1 MFLKKNR
8 WMMPMLA
15 ADPPGGGGG
24 GGSDPNPPADPPAP
38 MSFDEFLKGEGNQA
52 EFDRRMN
59 KGIQTALAKERE
71 RLEAL
76 ADERVSEAEKLSKMT
91 ELERKAYEQKK
102 EAEKIQQ
109 RERDITRREL
119 MAEAKNTLSDKKLPT
134 SLAEIL
140 DYSDAEKC
148 NSSLAMVEKVFNEAV
163 EAGVNEKLKGG
174 PPPKSPPGGSAEE
187 LEKEIMN
194 YMKG

>member
-1 MFLKKNR
+1 
-8 WMMPMLA
+8 MLA
-15 ADPPGGGGG
+15 ADPAGGGGG
-24 GGSDPNPPADPPAP
+24 TDPDPPTPPAP

-102 EAEKIQQ
+102 EAETIQQ
-109 RERDITRREL
+109 RERNITRREL
-119 MAEAKNTLSDKKLPT
+119 MAEAKNTLRDKKLPT

-148 NSSLAMVEKVFNEAV
+148 NSSLSIVEKVFNEAV

-174 PPPKSPPGGSAEE
+174 PPPKAPPGDSVEE

-194 YMKG
+194 YMKGR

>member
-1 MFLKKNR
+1 MLFNKNN
-8 WMMPMLA
+8 WMPCF
-15 ADPPGGGGG
+15 DGDGGGGG
-24 GGSDPNPPADPPAP
+24 GDPKPPTDDPKP
-38 MSFDEFLKGEGNQA
+38 MTFDEFLKGEGNQA
-52 EFDRRMN
+52 EFDRRMS
-59 KGIQTALAKERE
+59 KGIQTAVAKERE

-76 ADERVSEAEKLSKMT
+76 ADEKISEAEKLSKMT

-119 MAEAKNTLSDKKLPT
+119 MAEAKNTLGEKKLPI
-134 SLAEIL
+134 SLADIL

-148 NSSLAMVEKVFNEAV
+148 NSSLAIVEKAFNEAV

-174 PPPKSPPGGSAEE
+174 PPPKDVPPGSSLEE
-187 LEKEIMN
+187 MEKEIMN
-194 YMKG
+194 YMKGR

>member
-1 MFLKKNR
+1 
-8 WMMPMLA
+8 MLA

-24 GGSDPNPPADPPAP
+24 GTDPNPPADPPAP

-59 KGIQTALAKERE
+59 KGIQTALAKEKE

-76 ADERVSEAEKLSKMT
+76 ADEKISEAERLSKMT

-119 MAEAKNTLSDKKLPT
+119 MAEAKNTLGEKKLPI
-134 SLAEIL
+134 SLADIL

-148 NSSLAMVEKVFNEAV
+148 NSSLAIVEKVFNEAV

-174 PPPKSPPGGSAEE
+174 PPPKDVPPGNSLEE
-187 LEKEIMN
+187 MEKEIMN
-194 YMKG
+194 YMKGR